1 MNENGP
7 VTAIDDALRANLAF
21 AATYEPSL
29 VPPRPKVAFVLCMDA
44 RIDPVRAL
52 GLPPGHAH
60 IIRNAGGRVADA
72 IRSLVV
78 SQTMLGTEEVA
89 IIHHT
94 QCGMATFTDAE
105 LRQKLRAERQAIAD
119 NIAFLAFTDLEQA
132 IRDDITIYGQSPLL
146 RQDIPVRGFV
156 YEVETGRL
164 REVV

>member
-1 MNENGP
+1 MRENGP

-21 AATYEPSL
+21 AASYEPATRL
-29 VPPRPKVAFVLCMDA
+29 PQPKVAFVLCMDA
-44 RIDPVRAL
+44 RIDPIRAL

-60 IIRNAGGRVADA
+60 IIRNAGGRVVDA

-78 SQTMLGTEEVA
+78 SQSIIGTEEVA

-105 LRQKLRAERQAIAD
+105 IRQKLRAERQAIAD
-119 NIAFLAFTDLEQA
+119 NIAFLPFTDLEQA
-132 IRDDITIYGQSPLL
+132 IRDDITFYRQSPLL